1 MAVAPTEIRT
11 LARSYTKAAI
21 NTLVGIMRQPKAPP
35 AARVMAANAL
45 LDRGWGKAAQLVAVD
60 GEIKQLVE
68 VKLNVVSPA
77 SRALPKTDVIDARPN
92 EVKDLDN
99 DTICLQNSEPG
110 EPK

>member
-1 MAVAPTEIRT
+1 
-11 LARSYTKAAI
+11 
-21 NTLVGIMRQPKAPP
+21 
-35 AARVMAANAL
+35 
-45 LDRGWGKAAQLVAVD
+45 VAVD

>member
-1 MAVAPTEIRT
+1 M
-11 LARSYTKAAI
+11 
-21 NTLVGIMRQPKAPP
+21 
-35 AARVMAANAL
+35 
-45 LDRGWGKAAQLVAVD
+45 AVD